1 MKQHTLG
8 AASKLENRR
17 YLMRQQTKLGGYG
30 ETSPDSQDARGT
42 GTSLGQLDKR
52 GLGTRM
58 SKMTNDATR
67 TDSRAS
73 NF

>member
-1 MKQHTLG
+1 
-8 AASKLENRR
+8 
-17 YLMRQQTKLGGYG
+17 MRQQTKLGGYG